1 MKVSKSNNK
10 KKLIITSTIV
20 ILFVFAGYA
29 WFSHHYQL
37 WPFLPNAAK
46 IVELNNSD
54 STNGQTKVLTT
65 KPVSGVDNTK
75 NSSDIPVS
83 NTTSITIDSLIQSGD
98 TIIYSSHITNPAKI
112 GVCSA
117 TFTKNNSRTLV
128 YNTTIHGS
136 DCGLS
141 ISANDFDATGVWTM
155 DLRYYADNVQSIATS
170 SIEVK

>member
-1 MKVSKSNNK
+1 MKVSKRNNK
-10 KKLIITSTIV
+10 KRLIIASALLI
-20 ILFVFAGYA
+20 ILILISYA

-37 WPFLPNAAK
+37 WPFLPNTAK
-46 IVELNNSD
+46 NVDLNSSD
-54 STNGQTKVLTT
+54 STKGQTKDLTT

-83 NTTSITIDSLIQSGD
+83 NISSITIDSLNQNGD
-98 TIIYSSHITNPAKI
+98 TIIYSAHITNPAET

-128 YNTTIHGS
+128 YDTTIHGS

-141 ISANDFDATGVWTM
+141 ISANDFDAIGVWTM
-155 DLRYYADNVQSIATS
+155 NLRYYADNVQSIATS